1 MNNQQITASD
11 LFPLIGRQTI
21 EINLLR
27 EKIEQLQAMLQQA
40 QNGIIEAQEVAK
52 KLHHQIQKSAM
63 ENNGAEVKQLE
74 NEPGYSTR

>member
-1 MNNQQITASD
+1 MNQQITVSD

-40 QNGIIEAQEVAK
+40 QGGIIEAQEVAK
-52 KLHHQIQKSAM
+52 KLHHQTQKSAI
-63 ENNGAEVKQLE
+63 ENNDAELAEKIE
-74 NEPGYSTR
+74 DYSTS

>member
-1 MNNQQITASD
+1 MSQHITASD

-27 EKIEQLQAMLQQA
+27 EKIEQLQAMLRQA

-52 KLHHQIQKSAM
+52 KLHQQIQKRAD
-63 ENNGAEVKQLE
+63 EAKNGAVPDVVMEKIGQI
-74 NEPGYSTR
+74 PT